1 VKGSIVIGASTT
13 IGNYVLPSVVSDFKN
28 KNPKIK
34 IQLLVGN
41 TKRIVE
47 LLNAGN
53 LDMGLVEGEV
63 TKYKIISEKLLA
75 DELILIV
82 PAHHPWA
89 KKKDISVLDI
99 MKEPVIFREEGSGTR
114 QVIESHLNK
123 RGISVQN
130 MNITTIL
137 GSTEAIKEAV
147 ENGIGISIVSKWAVR
162 RENRYGSVKMVK
174 FKEGRLLRDFSLI
187 FNKNTVTSYAVDEF
201 LSFLRKYTFAKLF
214 Q

>member
-1 VKGSIVIGASTT
+1 
-13 IGNYVLPSVVSDFKN
+13 
-28 KNPKIK
+28 
-34 IQLLVGN
+34 
-41 TKRIVE
+41 
-47 LLNAGN
+47 
-53 LDMGLVEGEV
+53 
-63 TKYKIISEKLLA
+63 
-75 DELILIV
+75 
-82 PAHHPWA
+82 
-89 KKKDISVLDI
+89 
-99 MKEPVIFREEGSGTR
+99 
-114 QVIESHLNK
+114 
-123 RGISVQN
+123 

-201 LSFLRKYTFAKLF
+201 LSFLRKYTFAKLL